1 MRLHHLGAALSRSCL
16 LPSYSALLLLPL
28 PACGLP
34 AALQGKCTK
43 ERKQTCSLFIR
54 PACHPCMS
62 PNPPV
67 PAPVLQSST

>member
-34 AALQGKCTK
+34 AACL
-43 ERKQTCSLFIR
+43 R
-54 PACHPCMS
+54 PCRANALKS
-62 PNPPV
+62 ANKL
-67 PAPVLQSST
+67 APYS